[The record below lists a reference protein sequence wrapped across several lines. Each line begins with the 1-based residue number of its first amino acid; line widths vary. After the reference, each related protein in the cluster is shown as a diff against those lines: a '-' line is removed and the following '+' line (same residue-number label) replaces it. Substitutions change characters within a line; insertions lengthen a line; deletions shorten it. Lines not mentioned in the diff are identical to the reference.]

1 MVESRQAMSEPTS
14 STPSRPPAAVPLST
28 RLRVAL
34 ELLLGLRPADLQTAR
49 IYADA
54 QFAGH
59 SLAVRWAKLVRW
71 AWHQMW
77 VSIPG
82 VSGDLIIRGKI
93 SRTPMWLIDANPLAN
108 HPWESDPSARLP
120 QEVDTV
126 VIGAGFTGA
135 ALAYHWARRAPEGR
149 RLLVLEM
156 DDPASGSSGRNEGL
170 VVMGRYFKMVHDTVL
185 DRLPSLRPDL
195 NRDQQ
200 RRLARQFAGVY
211 CQAAYRNADMIEKT
225 ILSEG
230 FDCDYSRS
238 GWVQGQDALGQAG
251 LEASVKM
258 AVETGFTDWTSIG
271 PEEVAERS
279 GMQVNH
285 AAGFSRAA
293 ASWHPAKWVWCL
305 LGAAL
310 SKPSVALLT
319 RTRVTGV
326 EDEGERYRVST
337 PRGSLLTRHLV
348 YATEA
353 YTPKIY
359 PPLHD
364 CILPMQQQAASGD
377 GGPEN
382 MKPHVGISGSWYFA
396 GRYARR
402 VLFGSGGPRVPDRE
416 AGRNQPSRFLTRFV
430 AAEMKKQFGPF
441 RLRMANEWSGTVSY
455 TPDEYP
461 IVGLLDG
468 KRRHII
474 AGMAGSGSG
483 VSFNGGRS
491 IVNRILGLEDEPD
504 DYPAAYFAPSRLID
518 PARHPWPEIEP

>member
-82 VSGDLIIRGKI
+82 VSGDLIIGGKI

-108 HPWESDPSARLP
+108 HPWERDPSARLP

-135 ALAYHWARRAPEGR
+135 ALAYHWARRAPDDR

-195 NRDQQ
+195 NRDQW

-211 CQAAYRNADMIEKT
+211 CQAAYRNADMIEET

-348 YATEA
+348 YATES

-377 GGPEN
+377 GGPDN

-396 GRYARR
+396 GRYGRR

-430 AAEMKKQFGPF
+430 AAEMKKQFGAF

-483 VSFNGGRS
+483 VSFNGGCC
-491 IVNRILGLEDEPD
+491 IVNRILGLKDEPD
-504 DYPAAYFAPSRLID
+504 DYPAAYFAPGRLID
-518 PARHPWPEIEP
+518 PARHSWPEIEE

>member
-1 MVESRQAMSEPTS
+1 
-14 STPSRPPAAVPLST
+14 
-28 RLRVAL
+28 
-34 ELLLGLRPADLQTAR
+34 
-49 IYADA
+49 
-54 QFAGH
+54 
-59 SLAVRWAKLVRW
+59 
-71 AWHQMW
+71 
-77 VSIPG
+77 
-82 VSGDLIIRGKI
+82 
-93 SRTPMWLIDANPLAN
+93 MWLIDANPLAN
-108 HPWESDPSARLP
+108 HPWKSDPSARLP

-135 ALAYHWARRAPEGR
+135 ALAYHWARRAPEER

-337 PRGSLLTRHLV
+337 PTRLPVDPPPGLCHRG
-348 YATEA
+348 
-353 YTPKIY
+353 
-359 PPLHD
+359 LHPQD
-364 CILPMQQQAASGD
+364 LSA
-377 GGPEN
+377 
-382 MKPHVGISGSWYFA
+382 
-396 GRYARR
+396 
-402 VLFGSGGPRVPDRE
+402 
-416 AGRNQPSRFLTRFV
+416 
-430 AAEMKKQFGPF
+430 
-441 RLRMANEWSGTVSY
+441 
-455 TPDEYP
+455 
-461 IVGLLDG
+461 
-468 KRRHII
+468 
-474 AGMAGSGSG
+474 
-483 VSFNGGRS
+483 
-491 IVNRILGLEDEPD
+491 
-504 DYPAAYFAPSRLID
+504 PA
-518 PARHPWPEIEP
+518 

>member
-1 MVESRQAMSEPTS
+1 MSQPTS
-14 STPSRPPAAVPLST
+14 SNHFHSPAGVSLST

-34 ELLLGLRPADLQTAR
+34 ELLFSLRFSDLKTAR
-49 IYADA
+49 IYANS
-54 QFAGH
+54 QF
-59 SLAVRWAKLVRW
+59 SDYCFPLRWAKLVSW

-77 VSIPG
+77 VSIPD
-82 VSGDLIIRGKI
+82 STRDIIIDKKI
-93 SRTPMWLIDANPLAN
+93 SNTPMWLIDTNPLAN
-108 HPWESDPSARLP
+108 YPWAIDSSAHLP

-126 VIGAGFTGA
+126 VIGAGFTGS
-135 ALAYHWARRAPEGR
+135 ALAYHWACRAPEDR

-185 DRLPSLRPDL
+185 EGLQRLRPDL
-195 NRDQQ
+195 DLDQ
-200 RRLARQFAGVY
+200 RLRLARQFARVY
-211 CQAAYRNADMIEKT
+211 CQSTYRNADMIEKT
-225 ILSEG
+225 ILREG

-238 GWVQGQDALGQAG
+238 GWVQGLDVEGQVG
-251 LEASVKM
+251 LEESVMM
-258 AVETGFTDWTSIG
+258 AVESGFTDWTSIS

-279 GMQVNH
+279 GMKTDYP
-285 AAGFSRAA
+285 AGFSRAA

-310 SKPSVALLT
+310 KKPSVALLT
-319 RTRVTGV
+319 RTRVVGIQ
-326 EDEGERYRVST
+326 DQGERYQVST
-337 PRGSLLTRHLV
+337 SRGALLTRHLV
-348 YATEA
+348 YATES
-353 YTPKIY
+353 YTPIIH
-359 PPLHD
+359 PPLHN
-364 CILPMQQQAASGD
+364 CILPTQQQAASGY

-396 GRYARR
+396 GRYGRQ

-430 AAEMKKQFGPF
+430 AAQMKKQFGPY
-441 RLRMANEWSGTVSY
+441 RLHMANEWSGTVGY

-483 VSFNGGRS
+483 VSFNGGRCV
-491 IVNRILGLEDEPD
+491 VNRVLGLEDEPD
-504 DYPAAYFAPSRLID
+504 DYPAAYFAPSRLMD
-518 PARHPWPEIEP
+518 PVCHPWPEIE

>member
-54 QFAGH
+54 QFAGQ

-108 HPWESDPSARLP
+108 HPWESDPSTRLP

-135 ALAYHWARRAPEGR
+135 ALAYHWARRAPEDR

-195 NRDQQ
+195 NRDQR

-258 AVETGFTDWTSIG
+258 AVETGFTDWTHIG

-279 GMQVNH
+279 RD
-285 AAGFSRAA
+285 AGES
-293 ASWHPAKWVWCL
+293 C
-305 LGAAL
+305 G
-310 SKPSVALLT
+310 
-319 RTRVTGV
+319 GV
-326 EDEGERYRVST
+326 
-337 PRGSLLTRHLV
+337 
-348 YATEA
+348 
-353 YTPKIY
+353 
-359 PPLHD
+359 
-364 CILPMQQQAASGD
+364 
-377 GGPEN
+377 
-382 MKPHVGISGSWYFA
+382 FA
-396 GRYARR
+396 GR
-402 VLFGSGGPRVPDRE
+402 
-416 AGRNQPSRFLTRFV
+416 RFL
-430 AAEMKKQFGPF
+430 APGQ
-441 RLRMANEWSGTVSY
+441 
-455 TPDEYP
+455 
-461 IVGLLDG
+461 VGLVP
-468 KRRHII
+468 
-474 AGMAGSGSG
+474 AGSRTQQAERDAADPNARDGG
-483 VSFNGGRS
+483 GGRGRAVPG
-491 IVNRILGLEDEPD
+491 IHPTRLPVDPPPGLCHRGLHPQDLSV
-504 DYPAAYFAPSRLID
+504 PA
-518 PARHPWPEIEP
+518 